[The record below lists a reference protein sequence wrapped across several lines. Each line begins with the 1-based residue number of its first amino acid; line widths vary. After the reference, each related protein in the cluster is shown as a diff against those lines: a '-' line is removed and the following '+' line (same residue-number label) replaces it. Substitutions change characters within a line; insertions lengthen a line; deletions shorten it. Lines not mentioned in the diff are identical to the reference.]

1 MNARLISSPLLFLL
15 LSHCAPGQRVL
26 RGIDETGRLTG
37 VTAGD
42 AGAYKQKLMRQIALE
57 EEGVRKVESAH
68 ATNIELG
75 NAYVRLGLLYSDAA
89 QWGRAE
95 AGLEHGVSLL
105 RHAAKPDV
113 DLAMAIGQLA
123 SLHLLMGKVRESE
136 REDQEALRLRQEL
149 GDPLQI
155 ARSRGDL
162 AILYLNKQKYE
173 KARDLA
179 RQAEAEFVTNGRA
192 SAMDRISARFTLSE
206 ALCYL
211 KDCPSAIPL
220 LKGTLDEAKATMRPD
235 DFPLGL
241 STFLLGYAY
250 WKSGDM
256 LGAAEYLE
264 RGAAQMNAQLGWG
277 HPAYLKALGCY
288 AQFLHENHQGEAAS
302 VVEHRIRQAQAV
314 VDVHSLQTAQ
324 GMFGIDGLR

>member
-1 MNARLISSPLLFLL
+1 M
-15 LSHCAPGQRVL
+15 L
-26 RGIDETGRLTG
+26 RGTDEIGPPTG
-37 VTAGD
+37 VTVGD
-42 AGAYKQKLMRQIALE
+42 AGAYKQNLMRRIALE
-57 EEGVRKVESAH
+57 EEGVRKAESAH
-68 ATNIELG
+68 ATNVELG
-75 NAYVRLGLLYSDAA
+75 KAYARLSLLYSDAA
-89 QWGRAE
+89 QLGRAE
-95 AGLEHGVSLL
+95 AGLEHAVSLL
-105 RHAAKPDV
+105 RHASEPDA
-113 DLAMAIGQLA
+113 DLATAMGQLA
-123 SLHLLMGKVRESE
+123 SVHLLMGKVRESE

-192 SAMDRISARFTLSE
+192 RAIDRITTRFTLSE

-220 LKGTLDEAKATMRPD
+220 LKAALDEAKATMRPD

-256 LGAAEYLE
+256 RSAAEYLE
-264 RGAAQMNAQLGWG
+264 RGSAQMNAQLGWG

-288 AQFLHENHQGEAAS
+288 AQFLHENNQGEAAS
-302 VVEHRIRQAQAV
+302 VVERRIRQAKAV
-314 VDVHSLQTAQ
+314 VDVRSMQTAQ

>member
-1 MNARLISSPLLFLL
+1 MNARLIASPILFLL
-15 LSHCAPGQRVL
+15 LSHCAPGQQAL
-26 RGIDETGRLTG
+26 GGIDETGPLMRG
-37 VTAGD
+37 TAGD
-42 AGAYKQKLMRQIALE
+42 ADAYKQKLMRQIALE
-57 EEGVRKVESAH
+57 EEGVRKAESAH

-95 AGLEHGVSLL
+95 AGLEHAVSLL
-105 RHAAKPDV
+105 RHEPDA
-113 DLAMAIGQLA
+113 DLATAIGQLA

-136 REDQEALRLRQEL
+136 REDQEALRLRQAL

-192 SAMDRISARFTLSE
+192 SVMDRISARFTLSE

-220 LKGTLDEAKATMRPD
+220 LKGALDEAKATMRPD
-235 DFPLGL
+235 DYPLGL

-250 WKSGDM
+250 WKSGDR

-264 RGAAQMNAQLGWG
+264 RGAAQMHAQLGWG

-302 VVEHRIRQAQAV
+302 VVERRIRQAQAV
-314 VDVHSLQTAQ
+314 IDVHSLQTAP

>member
-1 MNARLISSPLLFLL
+1 MNVRLVAGPILVLL
-15 LSHCAPGQRVL
+15 LSQGAPGQQVL
-26 RGIDETGRLTG
+26 RGVDEIGPPTP

-42 AGAYKQKLMRQIALE
+42 AGGIKQKLMRQIALE
-57 EEGVRKVESAH
+57 ETAIRQAESAH
-68 ATNIELG
+68 ATNVELG
-75 NAYVRLGLLYSDAA
+75 EAYVRLGLLYSDAA
-89 QWGRAE
+89 LWGRAE
-95 AGLEHGVSLL
+95 AGLEHAVSLL
-105 RHAAKPDV
+105 RHASEPDA
-113 DLAMAIGQLA
+113 DLATAIGQLA
-123 SLHLLMGKVRESE
+123 SVHLLMGKVRETE

-149 GDPLQI
+149 GDQLQI
-155 ARSRGDL
+155 ARSRSDL

-179 RQAEAEFVTNGRA
+179 REAEAEFVTNGRA
-192 SAMDRISARFTLSE
+192 RAMDRITARFTLSE

-220 LKGTLDEAKATMRPD
+220 LKAALDEAKATMRPD

-256 LGAAEYLE
+256 RGAAEYLE
-264 RGAAQMNAQLGWG
+264 RGAAQMNTQLGWG
-277 HPAYLKALGCY
+277 HPAYLRALRCY
-288 AQFLHENHQGEAAS
+288 AEFLHENHQGEAAS
-302 VVEHRIRQAQAV
+302 VVERRIRQAKAV
-314 VDVHSLQTAQ
+314 VDVHSMQTKQ